1 MRTARR
7 LPLVACLLAPAVLAT
22 ACAHSSDAP
31 SGPPPRTLDRDEV
44 AQLIPERVMDRA
56 GWADD
61 VLVAIRL
68 TKKEPTPERVCAVLA
83 VIEQESGYRADPAVA
98 NLPKIVR
105 SALAEKLDRLG
116 PLQEP
121 ALAALLAG
129 RAPGAR
135 ETFGERIDKLRT
147 ERDLDRF
154 FRDVTRAYREDMPG
168 SFAVATA
175 LSAVLGKG
183 GVEDLNPV
191 TTAGSM
197 QVKVDF
203 ARELG
208 KEEGLDDDDVRELMY
223 TRGGGVRFGTARL
236 IGYPAHYT
244 DILHRFAD
252 FNAGVYA
259 SRNAAFQ
266 EQLSDLTG
274 RQLTLDGDLLL
285 WDEPDDPSDDD
296 SHTLRALLAFGEKHD
311 LSAWRVRRDARK
323 EKSVAF
329 EDTDTWRRVRE
340 VWRQKH
346 GKEPAYA
353 RVPDV
358 ALSSPKITRK
368 LTTAWFADRVKRRY
382 LSCRTRLSRL
392 PSS

>member
-1 MRTARR
+1 
-7 LPLVACLLAPAVLAT
+7 
-22 ACAHSSDAP
+22 
-31 SGPPPRTLDRDEV
+31 
-44 AQLIPERVMDRA
+44 
-56 GWADD
+56 
-61 VLVAIRL
+61 
-68 TKKEPTPERVCAVLA
+68 VCAVLA

-105 SALAEKLDRLG
+105 QGIADKLSRLG

-121 ALAALLAG
+121 AVAALLSG
-129 RAPGAR
+129 RAPGAQ

-154 FRDVTRAYREDMPG
+154 FRDVTAAYREEMPG

-175 LSAVLGKG
+175 MSAVLGKG

-197 QVKVDF
+197 QVKVSF

-208 KEEGLDDDDVRELMY
+208 GDEGLDDEAVRELMY

-244 DILHRFAD
+244 DILYRFAD
-252 FNAGVYA
+252 FNAGMYA
-259 SRNAAFQ
+259 SRNAQFQ
-266 EQLSDLTG
+266 AMVSDLTG

-285 WDEPDDPSDDD
+285 WDGDEPLDKD
-296 SHTLRALLAFGEKHD
+296 SHTLRAILAFGEQHG
-311 LSAWRVRRDARK
+311 LSGWRVRRDTRK
-323 EKSVAF
+323 EKTLEF
-329 EDTDTWRRVRE
+329 EDTDTYQRVRE
-340 VWRQKH
+340 VWQNKH
-346 GKEPAYA
+346 GKPPPYA
-353 RVPDV
+353 RVPTV

-392 PSS
+392 PASS